1 MMNGTLAPGDYMSDT
16 KTLAGMER
24 ADVARWAEQPF
35 EVLFA
40 ISKPEVE
47 EAQRE
52 ALIRRFQAMR
62 PEIAALDK
70 LASRQGVDHIGSIED
85 AVPVFFDHRVYKS
98 YPLSLLE
105 KRQYDRLTA
114 WMRRLTVHDIT
125 KLPLDDVRSVDAW
138 LDRLDDYGMIVGHS
152 TGTTGKLSFIPR
164 SQTEW
169 PAWRAAYF
177 EMRRAATGVD
187 TLRISIPSFQPGYRY
202 GHHMQTKMQA
212 LFARESAEGEEGR
225 HVLYDYAL
233 SSDLL
238 SLAGRLQAAE
248 ERGELDKLDIDP
260 KLLEER
266 AELIERSRH
275 RNEDLQRW
283 FAKLAEE
290 YRGQRVRISGTAS
303 DLVQLAQLGRA
314 QGVVCEFTPDSI
326 LLTSGGLK
334 ALKDSPADW
343 EQVAKDF
350 FGINRI
356 SSMYGM
362 SECMGLAPQCDE
374 GYYHFFPYT
383 IPVMIDEDGTVLPRE
398 GVHTGRLGLFDLLAE
413 SYWGGFM
420 SGDRVTMN
428 WDYACECGWKGPRID
443 RNVARF
449 ADLEGGDDKITCA
462 GTAQAYS
469 DFMDYVSS
477 G

>member
-1 MMNGTLAPGDYMSDT
+1 MSETEASAVLD
-16 KTLAGMER
+16 R
-24 ADVARWAEQPF
+24 SDVAGWAEQPY
-35 EVLFA
+35 EILFA
-40 ISKPEVE
+40 LSRVEVE

-52 ALIRRFQAMR
+52 ALARRFQALR
-62 PEIAALDK
+62 SEIVALDK
-70 LASRQGVDHIGSIED
+70 LASRQGVKRIDTVEE
-85 AVPVFFDHRVYKS
+85 AVPAFFDHRVYKS

-105 KRQYDRLTA
+105 KRQFDRLTA

-125 KLPLDDVRSVDAW
+125 KVPLDGVSSVDSW

-187 TLRISIPSFQPGYRY
+187 TFRINIPSFQPGYRY
-202 GHHMQTKMQA
+202 GHHMATKMQA

-248 ERGELDKLDIDP
+248 ERGELDQLDIDP
-260 KLLEER
+260 KLLEDR

-275 RNEDLQRW
+275 RDEDLQRW
-283 FAKLAEE
+283 FAKLADDF
-290 YRGQRVRISGTAS
+290 RGQRVRVSGTAS
-303 DLVQLAQLGRA
+303 DLVQLAQRGRE

-334 ALKDSPADW
+334 GLKNPPPDW
-343 EQVAKDF
+343 EQVVKDF
-350 FGINRI
+350 FGIDRI

-362 SECMGLAPQCDE
+362 SECMGLAPLCRK

-383 IPVMIDEDGTVLPRE
+383 IPVMIDQDGTVLPRE
-398 GVHTGRLGLFDLLAE
+398 GVHTGRLGVFDLLAE

-420 SGDRVTMN
+420 SGDRVTLY
-428 WDYACECGWKGPRID
+428 WDYACECGWTGPRID
-443 RNVARF
+443 GNIARF

-469 DFMDYVSS
+469 EFMDYVSAV
-477 G
+477 